1 MPYNRPGPG
10 VYVTNGATALTH
22 GQACNHSSGFVG
34 VAVKQKARPWSDGV
48 ATQATIDAN
57 EPFFLI
63 TKGIVQVSNADAGI
77 AGAAKGT
84 PVYINATNVLVL
96 ATGSPKFGRIV
107 EIGGQRGVPANRVR
121 IDLDSKDSFV

>member
-22 GQACNHSSGFVG
+22 GQACNHASGFVG
-34 VAVKQKARPWSDGV
+34 VAVKQKARQWQDAYSV
-48 ATQATIDAN
+48 QATIDAN

-63 TKGIVQVSNADAGI
+63 TKGVVQVSNADAGI
-77 AGAAKGT
+77 AAATKGT
-84 PVYINATNVLVL
+84 PIYINATNNLVT
-96 ATGSPKFGRIV
+96 ATGSPKFGRV
-107 EIGGQRGVPANRVR
+107 AEIGGANGVPANRVR

>member
-10 VYVTNGATALTH
+10 VYVTNGGTALTH
-22 GQACNHSSGFVG
+22 GQVCSHSSGFVG

-48 ATQATIDAN
+48 ATQATIDPN
-57 EPFFLI
+57 EAFFLV

-77 AGAAKGT
+77 AAAAKGT
-84 PVYINATNVLVL
+84 PVYINATNNLVL

-107 EIGGQRGVPANRVR
+107 EVAGSRGVPTGRVR
-121 IDLDSKDSFV
+121 IDLDAKDSFV